1 MVFYFRRKWRA
12 GIKKGQKVYFAD
24 YPFKA
29 VIFKTFCSQ
38 QNVPGIGL
46 LGIAIG
52 FFLPRFTG
60 PNCIFDRLENTLA
73 LSRYLLF
80 VIPAEAGML

>member
-1 MVFYFRRKWRA
+1 
-12 GIKKGQKVYFAD
+12 
-24 YPFKA
+24 
-29 VIFKTFCSQ
+29 
-38 QNVPGIGL
+38 